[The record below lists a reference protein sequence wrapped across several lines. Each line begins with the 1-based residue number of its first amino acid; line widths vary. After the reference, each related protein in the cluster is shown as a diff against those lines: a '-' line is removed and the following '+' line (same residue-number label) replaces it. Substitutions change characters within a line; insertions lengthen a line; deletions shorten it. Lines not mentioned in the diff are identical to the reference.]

1 MPTERTAP
9 DVSFFDVSA
18 ENGVS
23 GEVIELIG
31 DIVWRYMTAYEHAAA
46 EQSLTIAQ
54 AKVLAL
60 LTKEPLPMRRLAD
73 RMACEPSNI
82 TGIIDRLELRGLV
95 ERHPDPHDRRVK
107 YAAATDE
114 GAEMTGRL
122 CRSLQA
128 AFTREPLAGLS
139 PMERVVLR
147 DLLKR
152 LLGEDAA
159 V

>member
-1 MPTERTAP
+1 MPTERAATP
-9 DVSFFDVSA
+9 DLLA

-31 DIVWRYMTAYEHAAA
+31 DVVWRYMTAYEHAAA
-46 EQSLTIAQ
+46 EQSLTTAQ

-60 LTKEPLPMRRLAD
+60 LTREPLPMRQVAD

-122 CRSLQA
+122 CGSLRA
-128 AFTREPLAGLS
+128 AFAREPLAGLT
-139 PMERVVLR
+139 PLERTVLR

-152 LLGEDAA
+152 LLGEDTA
-159 V
+159 VRV